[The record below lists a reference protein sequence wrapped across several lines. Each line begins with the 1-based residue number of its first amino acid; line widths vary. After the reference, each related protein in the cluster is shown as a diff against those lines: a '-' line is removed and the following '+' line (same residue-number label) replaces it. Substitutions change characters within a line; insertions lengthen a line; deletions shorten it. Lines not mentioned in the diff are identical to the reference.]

1 MNHYL
6 FNYPKYKMIFNF
18 QMDQPKWSIDPSIDL
33 SKLVDLLDQ
42 SVWDFCKFLH
52 KNIITRS
59 KPKSF
64 RDPIIT
70 TLLRTWVY
78 VNNN

>member
-6 FNYPKYKMIFNF
+6 FNYPKYKITFNF

-52 KNIITRS
+52 KKYHN
-59 KPKSF
+59 
-64 RDPIIT
+64 
-70 TLLRTWVY
+70 
-78 VNNN
+78 

>member
-6 FNYPKYKMIFNF
+6 FNYPKYKITFNF

-52 KNIITRS
+52 KKYHNQIKTQIIQRTNHNY
-59 KPKSF
+59 SF
-64 RDPIIT
+64 T
-70 TLLRTWVY
+70 HVG
-78 VNNN
+78 VCE